1 MLVLSIRCE
10 ALGIWSC
17 RADILQCGSV
27 IRIRVLARAHNML
40 PGILADIAE
49 DVGHTLDAT
58 RGRWDATSERSRAV
72 LLERII
78 ELPAVPRE
86 GEEVWIGPYSEAMT
100 VTSVTWRVD
109 PSTEDDGQPV
119 HVDMWVDELDLDV
132 LADTE
137 TALAWFRDAGWDI
150 ETDDG

>member
-1 MLVLSIRCE
+1 M
-10 ALGIWSC
+10 
-17 RADILQCGSV
+17 

-40 PGILADIAE
+40 PGVLADIAE
-49 DVGHTLDAT
+49 DAGYTRDAT
-58 RGRWDATSERSRAV
+58 RGRWDATAERSRAV

-86 GEEVWIGPYSEAMT
+86 GEEVWIGPYSEAMI
-100 VTSVTWRVD
+100 VTSIAWNANPPAT
-109 PSTEDDGQPV
+109 DGAEPV

-132 LADTE
+132 VADTE

-150 ETDDG
+150 ETQDP